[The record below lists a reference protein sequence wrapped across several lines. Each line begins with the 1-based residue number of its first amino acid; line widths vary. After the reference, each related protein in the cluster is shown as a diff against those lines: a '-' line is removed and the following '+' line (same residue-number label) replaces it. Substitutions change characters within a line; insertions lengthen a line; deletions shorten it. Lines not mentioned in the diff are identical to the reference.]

1 MSRKLLSDPNLRKFP
16 SKQIA
21 APPAGSR
28 DRSNGEA
35 LTRPGRLD
43 RQIVVPIPDLKGRME
58 PKGELVASEGSPAG
72 HLESSSQSVRFSD

>member
-1 MSRKLLSDPNLRKFP
+1 MLLLSDPNFRKFP
-16 SKQIA
+16 SS
-21 APPAGSR
+21 APTALGPTTP
-28 DRSNGEA
+28 NGEA

-72 HLESSSQSVRFSD
+72 HLKSSP